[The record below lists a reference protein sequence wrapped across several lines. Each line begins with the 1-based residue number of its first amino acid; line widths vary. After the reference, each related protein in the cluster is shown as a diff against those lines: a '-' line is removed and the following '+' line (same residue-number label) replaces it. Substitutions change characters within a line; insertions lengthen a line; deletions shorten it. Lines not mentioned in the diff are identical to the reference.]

1 MLIFIMDLFE
11 VDFLDCKIESEF
23 SILKEKYHTVENKFY
38 DPSREFQSKESF
50 EVRLCESRFST

>member
-1 MLIFIMDLFE
+1 MDLFE

>member
-38 DPSREFQSKESF
+38 DPSHEFQLKESF